1 MALEF
6 LVNLALTNLLTRS
19 STTAS
24 DLLTD
29 LGPVL
34 TGERDLHRTAEAALQ
49 VITSAARTNAGALF
63 RFQERPPMLASVAAS
78 GFPVF
83 PQTAIFPLLPKHIH
97 ALNQAVGAQPLSRE
111 RCDTLLS
118 STGNVSGVWFHCLVP
133 LQVRGKLVGALML
146 GEREGGAGYPADLL
160 KQLSDLAPYI
170 ALAIHNHQLMLTL
183 EERTAENLRLV
194 ASAHTFWDEALE
206 AFAATIDV
214 KHVDQHGHS
223 LRVGRYA
230 AGIAEALGM
239 NAKEVNEVR
248 AAGYLHDIGKVSVDK
263 RLFSKTGALEPT
275 EFREMSDHTV
285 VGHQIVSAVQF
296 PWEGVPE
303 VVRWHHERADGS
315 GYPDHLRSDEVSLPV
330 KIVAVA
336 DTFDAMLSDRPY
348 RKKLSLGEVAAQ
360 VSWLAPNKLDS
371 NVVQALLVQL
381 RRDAASLTA
390 PSRPWAR
397 STDRP
402 RKAFL
407 DPSIP
412 CTISPTDIDLLA
424 SELNRRL
431 NGNRSFGL
439 APPTGNFSPS

>member
-1 MALEF
+1 
-6 LVNLALTNLLTRS
+6 LTNTITRPS
-19 STTAS
+19 LTAS
-24 DLLTD
+24 QILAD

-34 TGERDLHRTAEAALQ
+34 THDRDLHRTAASVLE
-49 VITSAARTNAGALF
+49 VITTGARANSGALF
-63 RFQERPPMLASVAAS
+63 RFLERPPMLASVAAS
-78 GFPVF
+78 GFAVF

-97 ALNQAVGAQPLSRE
+97 ALNQAVGAQRLSRE

-146 GEREGGAGYPADLL
+146 GEREGGADYPADLL
-160 KQLSDLAPYI
+160 KQLSDLAPFI
-170 ALAIHNHQLMLTL
+170 ALAIHNHQLMMTL

-194 ASAHTFWDEALE
+194 ASSHTFWDEALE
-206 AFAATIDV
+206 AFATTIDV
-214 KHVDQHGHS
+214 KHIDQHGHS

-230 AGIAEALGM
+230 AGMAEALGM
-239 NAKEVNEVR
+239 NAQEINEIR

-263 RLFSKTGALEPT
+263 HIFSKTSALEPT

-285 VGHQIVSAVQF
+285 VGHQIVSTVQF
-296 PWEGVPE
+296 PWQSVPE

-360 VSWLAPNKLDS
+360 ISWLAPNKLDP

-381 RRDAASLTA
+381 RRDAASLTT
-390 PSRPWAR
+390 PLRPWTKA
-397 STDRP
+397 TDKP

-407 DPSIP
+407 GPQTP
-412 CTISPTDIDLLA
+412 CTLSPTDIDLLA

-431 NGNRSFGL
+431 NGNRAFGFV
-439 APPTGNFSPS
+439 PPTSGNFSPVQG

>member
-1 MALEF
+1 
-6 LVNLALTNLLTRS
+6 
-19 STTAS
+19 
-24 DLLTD
+24 
-29 LGPVL
+29 
-34 TGERDLHRTAEAALQ
+34 
-49 VITSAARTNAGALF
+49 
-63 RFQERPPMLASVAAS
+63 MLASVAQA

-97 ALNQAVGAQPLSRE
+97 ALNQAAGAQRLSRE

-118 STGNVSGVWFHCLVP
+118 STGNISGVWFRCLVP
-133 LQVRGKLVGALML
+133 LQVAGKLVGALML
-146 GEREGGAGYPADLL
+146 GEREGGADYPAELL
-160 KQLSDLAPYI
+160 QELSDLAPFI

-214 KHVDQHGHS
+214 KHIDQHGHS

-230 AGIAEALGM
+230 AGMAEALGLSG
-239 NAKEVNEVR
+239 KEVSEIR
-248 AAGYLHDIGKVSVDK
+248 AAAYLHDIGKVNVDK
-263 RLFSKTGALEPT
+263 HIFSKAGALEPV

-285 VGHQIVSAVQF
+285 VGHQIVSEVQF

-348 RKKLSLGEVAAQ
+348 RKKLTLGEVTAQ
-360 VSWLAPNKLDS
+360 ISWLAPNKLDPTAI
-371 NVVQALLVQL
+371 QALLVQL
-381 RRDAASLTA
+381 RRDAAALTVPA
-390 PSRPWAR
+390 RPWAR
-397 STDRP
+397 PLDKP

-431 NGNRSFGL
+431 NGNRSFFV
-439 APPTGNFSPS
+439 PPTSGNFSPPQG

>member
-1 MALEF
+1 M
-6 LVNLALTNLLTRS
+6 
-19 STTAS
+19 
-24 DLLTD
+24 
-29 LGPVL
+29 
-34 TGERDLHRTAEAALQ
+34 TGERDLHRTAASALE
-49 VITSAARTNAGALF
+49 VITTAAGTNSGALF
-63 RFQERPPMLASVAAS
+63 RFQEKPPMLASVAAS
-78 GFPVF
+78 GFAAF
-83 PQTAIFPLLPKHIH
+83 PHTAIFPLLPKHIH
-97 ALNQAVGAQPLSRE
+97 ALNQAVGAQRLSRE

-146 GEREGGAGYPADLL
+146 GEREGGADYPAAMLQ
-160 KQLSDLAPYI
+160 QLSDVAPFI
-170 ALAIHNHQLMLTL
+170 ALAIQNHQLMLTL

-194 ASAHTFWDEALE
+194 ASAHSFWDEALE

-214 KHVDQHGHS
+214 KHIDQHGHS

-230 AGIAEALGM
+230 AGIAEALSLSV
-239 NAKEVNEVR
+239 KEITEIR
-248 AAGYLHDIGKVSVDK
+248 AAAYLHDIGKVSVDK
-263 RLFSKTGALEPT
+263 HIFTKPGALEPI

-315 GYPDHLRSDEVSLPV
+315 GYPDHLHNDEVALPV

-348 RKKLSLGEVAAQ
+348 RKRLSLGEVAAQ
-360 VSWLAPNKLDS
+360 ISWLAPNKLDA

-381 RRDAASLTA
+381 RRDAASLTVPA
-390 PSRPWAR
+390 RPWAR
-397 STDRP
+397 PIDKP

-407 DPSIP
+407 DPAVA
-412 CTISPTDIDLLA
+412 CTLSPTDIDLLA

-431 NGNRSFGL
+431 NGNRSFGFV
-439 APPTGNFSPS
+439 PPSGNFSPV

>member
-1 MALEF
+1 
-6 LVNLALTNLLTRS
+6 
-19 STTAS
+19 
-24 DLLTD
+24 
-29 LGPVL
+29 
-34 TGERDLHRTAEAALQ
+34 
-49 VITSAARTNAGALF
+49 
-63 RFQERPPMLASVAAS
+63 
-78 GFPVF
+78 
-83 PQTAIFPLLPKHIH
+83 
-97 ALNQAVGAQPLSRE
+97 
-111 RCDTLLS
+111 
-118 STGNVSGVWFHCLVP
+118 
-133 LQVRGKLVGALML
+133 
-146 GEREGGAGYPADLL
+146 
-160 KQLSDLAPYI
+160 
-170 ALAIHNHQLMLTL
+170 MLTL

-214 KHVDQHGHS
+214 KHIDQHGHS

-230 AGIAEALGM
+230 AGMAEALGLSG
-239 NAKEVNEVR
+239 KEVSEIR

-263 RLFSKTGALEPT
+263 YIFSKTGALEPV

-348 RKKLSLGEVAAQ
+348 RKKLSLGEVVAQ
-360 VSWLAPNKLDS
+360 ISWLAPNKLDP
-371 NVVQALLVQL
+371 NAVQALLVQL
-381 RRDAASLTA
+381 RRDAAALTV
-390 PSRPWAR
+390 PLRPWAR
-397 STDRP
+397 PLDKP

-407 DPSIP
+407 DASIP
-412 CTISPTDIDLLA
+412 CTISPTDVDLLA

-431 NGNRSFGL
+431 NGNRSFSV
-439 APPTGNFSPS
+439 PPASGNF

>member
-1 MALEF
+1 LALEF
-6 LVNLALTNLLTRS
+6 SSIQLTN
-19 STTAS
+19 STTRPSVIAS
-24 DLLTD
+24 QILAD

-34 TGERDLHRTAEAALQ
+34 TGERDLQRTASAALE
-49 VITSAARTNAGALF
+49 VITSAAGTKSGALF
-63 RFQERPPMLASVAAS
+63 RFQERPPMLASVAAA

-97 ALNQAVGAQPLSRE
+97 ALNQAAGAQRLSRE

-118 STGNVSGVWFHCLVP
+118 STGNVSGVWFQCLVP

-146 GEREGGAGYPADLL
+146 GEREGNADYPVELL
-160 KQLSDLAPYI
+160 KQLGDLAPFI

-183 EERTAENLRLV
+183 EERTSENLRLI

-206 AFAATIDV
+206 AFATTIDV
-214 KHVDQHGHS
+214 KHVDQRGHS

-230 AGIAEALGM
+230 AGMAEALGM
-239 NAKEVNEVR
+239 SAKEVSELR

-263 RLFSKTGALEPT
+263 HIFSKSGALEPI

-285 VGHQIVSAVQF
+285 VGHQIVSKVHL

-303 VVRWHHERADGS
+303 IVRWHHERADGS

-360 VSWLAPNKLDS
+360 ISWLAPNKLDPD
-371 NVVQALLVQL
+371 VVQALLVQL
-381 RRDAASLTA
+381 RRDAASLTTPA
-390 PSRPWAR
+390 RPWAKIN
-397 STDRP
+397 DKP
-402 RKAFL
+402 RKPFL
-407 DPSIP
+407 DPEIP

-424 SELNRRL
+424 SEMNRRI
-431 NGNRSFGL
+431 NGNRVFGV
-439 APPTGNFSPS
+439 PSGNFSPIPG

>member
-1 MALEF
+1 LH
-6 LVNLALTNLLTRS
+6 LTNALTRPAP
-19 STTAS
+19 TAS
-24 DLLTD
+24 EILTD

-34 TGERDLHRTAEAALQ
+34 TGDRDLQRTAAAALEI
-49 VITSAARTNAGALF
+49 VTAAARANSGALF
-63 RFQERPPMLASVAAS
+63 RFQERPPLLASVAAS

-97 ALNQAVGAQPLSRE
+97 ALIQAAGAQRLSRDRYDE
-111 RCDTLLS
+111 LLS

-146 GEREGGAGYPADLL
+146 GERKGGADYPAELL
-160 KQLSDLAPYI
+160 KQLSDLAPFI
-170 ALAIHNHQLMLTL
+170 ALAIHNHHLMLTL

-194 ASAHTFWDEALE
+194 ASSHTFWDEALE

-214 KHVDQHGHS
+214 KHVDQRGHS

-230 AGIAEALGM
+230 AGIADALGV
-239 NAKEVNEVR
+239 NFKEINEIR
-248 AAGYLHDIGKVSVDK
+248 ATGYLHDIGKVSVDK
-263 RLFSKTGALEPT
+263 YLFSKTGALEPT
-275 EFREMSDHTV
+275 EFRQMSDHTV

-315 GYPDHLRSDEVSLPV
+315 GYPDQLRSDEVSLSV

-360 VSWLAPNKLDS
+360 VSWMAPNKLDS

-390 PSRPWAR
+390 PLRPWAR
-397 STDRP
+397 PADRP

-407 DPSIP
+407 DPSVP
-412 CTISPTDIDLLA
+412 CTLSPTDIDLLA

-431 NGNRSFGL
+431 NGNRSFSS
-439 APPTGNFSPS
+439 AASSGNFSPARG

>member
-1 MALEF
+1 
-6 LVNLALTNLLTRS
+6 
-19 STTAS
+19 
-24 DLLTD
+24 
-29 LGPVL
+29 
-34 TGERDLHRTAEAALQ
+34 
-49 VITSAARTNAGALF
+49 
-63 RFQERPPMLASVAAS
+63 MLASVAAS
-78 GFPVF
+78 GFSAF

-97 ALNQAVGAQPLSRE
+97 ALNQAVGAQRLSRE

-118 STGNVSGVWFHCLVP
+118 STGNVSGIWFHCLIP
-133 LQVRGKLVGALML
+133 LQVCGKLVGALML
-146 GEREGGAGYPADLL
+146 GAREGGADYSADLL
-160 KQLSDLAPYI
+160 KQLSDLAPFI
-170 ALAIHNHQLMLTL
+170 ALAIHNHQLLLTL
-183 EERTAENLRLV
+183 EERTTENLRLV
-194 ASAHTFWDEALE
+194 TSAHTFWDEALE

-214 KHVDQHGHS
+214 KHVDQRGHS

-230 AGIAEALGM
+230 AGIGEALGLS
-239 NAKEVNEVR
+239 AKEINEVR
-248 AAGYLHDIGKVSVDK
+248 AAAYLHDIGKVSVDK
-263 RLFSKTGALEPT
+263 HIFSKTGALEPV
-275 EFREMSDHTV
+275 EFREMSDHTI

-296 PWEGVPE
+296 PWAGVPE

-360 VSWLAPNKLDS
+360 ISWLAPNKLDT

-381 RRDAASLTA
+381 RRDSASLTV

-397 STDRP
+397 TTDKP

-407 DPSIP
+407 DSSIP

-431 NGNRSFGL
+431 NGNRSFGF
-439 APPTGNFSPS
+439 APPSGNFSTIQG

>member
-1 MALEF
+1 
-6 LVNLALTNLLTRS
+6 
-19 STTAS
+19 
-24 DLLTD
+24 
-29 LGPVL
+29 VL
-34 TGERDLHRTAEAALQ
+34 TGERDLHRTATSALE
-49 VITSAARTNAGALF
+49 VITVAARTCSGALF
-63 RFQERPPMLASVAAS
+63 RFQERPPMLASVAAA

-83 PQTAIFPLLPKHIH
+83 PKTAIFPLLPKHIH
-97 ALNQAVGAQPLSRE
+97 ALNQAVGAQRLSRE

-146 GEREGGAGYPADLL
+146 GEREGGADYPADLL
-160 KQLSDLAPYI
+160 KQLSDLAPFI

-183 EERTAENLRLV
+183 EERTSENLRLV

-214 KHVDQHGHS
+214 KHIDQHGHS

-230 AGIAEALGM
+230 AGIGEALGLSG
-239 NAKEVNEVR
+239 KEINEIR

-263 RLFSKTGALEPT
+263 HIFSKTSALEPV
-275 EFREMSDHTV
+275 EFREMTDHTV
-285 VGHQIVSAVQF
+285 VGHQIVSTVQF

-315 GYPDHLRSDEVSLPV
+315 GYPDHLLSDEVSLPV

-360 VSWLAPNKLDS
+360 ISWLAPNKLDT

-390 PSRPWAR
+390 PARPWAKP
-397 STDRP
+397 TDKP

-407 DPSIP
+407 DPTIH

-431 NGNRSFGL
+431 TGNRSFGFV
-439 APPTGNFSPS
+439 PPSGNFSPVQG

>member
-1 MALEF
+1 M
-6 LVNLALTNLLTRS
+6 TRPS
-19 STTAS
+19 LTAS
-24 DLLTD
+24 DILTD

-34 TGERDLHRTAEAALQ
+34 TGERDLHRTAASALE
-49 VITSAARTNAGALF
+49 VITAAARTNSGALF
-63 RFQERPPMLASVAAS
+63 RFQDRPPMLASVAAS
-78 GFPVF
+78 GFAVF

-97 ALNQAVGAQPLSRE
+97 ALNQAVGAQRLSRE

-146 GEREGGAGYPADLL
+146 GEREGGADYPAELL
-160 KQLSDLAPYI
+160 KQLSDLAPFI
-170 ALAIHNHQLMLTL
+170 ALAIHNHQLMMTL
-183 EERTAENLRLV
+183 EERTAENLRLI

-206 AFAATIDV
+206 AFATTIDV
-214 KHVDQHGHS
+214 KHIDQHGHS

-230 AGIAEALGM
+230 AGMAEALGLT
-239 NAKEVNEVR
+239 AKEINEIR
-248 AAGYLHDIGKVSVDK
+248 AAAYLHDIGKVSVDK
-263 RLFSKTGALEPT
+263 HIFSKTGALEPT

-303 VVRWHHERADGS
+303 VVRSHHERADGS

-360 VSWLAPNKLDS
+360 ISWLAPNKLDP
-371 NVVQALLVQL
+371 NVVQSLLVQL
-381 RRDAASLTA
+381 RRDAASLTT

-397 STDRP
+397 PTDKP

-407 DPSIP
+407 DPAIP

-431 NGNRSFGL
+431 NGNRSFGFV
-439 APPTGNFSPS
+439 PPSGNFSPVQG

>member
-1 MALEF
+1 
-6 LVNLALTNLLTRS
+6 
-19 STTAS
+19 
-24 DLLTD
+24 
-29 LGPVL
+29 
-34 TGERDLHRTAEAALQ
+34 
-49 VITSAARTNAGALF
+49 
-63 RFQERPPMLASVAAS
+63 MLASVAQA

-97 ALNQAVGAQPLSRE
+97 ALNQAAGAQRLSRE

-118 STGNVSGVWFHCLVP
+118 STGNISGVWFRCLVP
-133 LQVRGKLVGALML
+133 LQVAGKLVGALML
-146 GEREGGAGYPADLL
+146 GEREGSADYPAELL
-160 KQLSDLAPYI
+160 QELSDLAPFI
-170 ALAIHNHQLMLTL
+170 ALAIHNHQLLLTL

-214 KHVDQHGHS
+214 KHIDQHGHS

-230 AGIAEALGM
+230 AGMAEALGLSG
-239 NAKEVNEVR
+239 KEVSEIR

-263 RLFSKTGALEPT
+263 YIFSKTGALEPV

-360 VSWLAPNKLDS
+360 ISWLAPNKLDP
-371 NVVQALLVQL
+371 NAVQALLVQL
-381 RRDAASLTA
+381 RRDAAALTV

-397 STDRP
+397 PLDKP

-407 DPSIP
+407 DPAIP

-431 NGNRSFGL
+431 NGNRSFSV
-439 APPTGNFSPS
+439 PPASGNF